1 MGNDPIVFSEHGIF
15 LGRQREEGPSA
26 IIEGPSSG
34 MRCGAAERSVDA
46 HFIKRRSVTTAE

>member
-34 MRCGAAERSVDA
+34 KRCGAAERSVDA